1 MKAAVQVYVYCSD
14 GNFWF
19 SLFFVN
25 GIHFSVA
32 AAMQASEIPLTES
45 KKLR

>member
-1 MKAAVQVYVYCSD
+1 MKAAVQVYVNCSN
-14 GNFWF
+14 GNPWF

-25 GIHFSVA
+25 LIHFSVA
-32 AAMQASEIPLTES
+32 ALQASEIPLTES